1 MSDAQFEVIVAVV
14 CADISGSTALYDQVG
29 NLEARTQI
37 DSCLHILRDVISE
50 HGGEFI
56 HSRGDDVL
64 CIFEDPNNA
73 LQTMQDMLARTREGA
88 LSVHIGLDFGP
99 AIRTR
104 DDVFGDCVNVA
115 ARLGSLAN
123 PRESLC
129 SRAFF
134 KAIKPGGRDALHYF
148 DSRKLRGKAR
158 AENIY
163 RYADV
168 TVDSNT
174 QVSFG
179 AAPNTDLPRAKSGGT
194 KELSA
199 LIAFDGTVAECTQA
213 REVTIGRAEGCDL
226 VLPRQWVSRRHIII
240 EMRKD
245 HAYLRDV
252 SSNGTYVC
260 LPGQDPILLRRET
273 MALPGKCTLSPT
285 KHPEAEDALSV
296 TCQLHH
302 MAQLK
307 PA

>member
-1 MSDAQFEVIVAVV
+1 MSDAQFEVTVAVI
-14 CADISGSTALYDQVG
+14 CADISGSTALYDKVG
-29 NLEARTQI
+29 NRKARAQI
-37 DSCLHILRDVISE
+37 DGCLTILQDVISE

-73 LQTMQDMLARTREGA
+73 LDTMQAMLARTRDGA

-104 DDVFGDCVNVA
+104 NDIFGDCVNVA
-115 ARLGSLAN
+115 ARLSGLAN
-123 PRESLC
+123 PKEALC
-129 SRAFF
+129 SRTLF
-134 KAIKPGGRDALHYF
+134 KEISPEGRAELHYF

-168 TVDSNT
+168 TVASST

-179 AAPNTDLPRAKSGGT
+179 AAPNTDLPHAPRDGT
-194 KELSA
+194 EQLSA
-199 LIAFDGTVAECTQA
+199 LIAYDGSVAECTQE
-213 REVTIGRAEGCDL
+213 REVTVGRAETCDL

-273 MALPGKCTLSPT
+273 MALPGKCILSPT
-285 KHPEAEDALSV
+285 KHPESEDALSV

-302 MAQLK
+302 LAQLK